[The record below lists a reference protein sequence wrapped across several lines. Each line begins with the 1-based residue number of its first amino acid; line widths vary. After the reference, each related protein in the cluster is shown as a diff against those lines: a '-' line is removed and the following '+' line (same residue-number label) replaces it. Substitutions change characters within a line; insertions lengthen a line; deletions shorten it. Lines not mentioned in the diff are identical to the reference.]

1 MSIWQLFVY
10 FIIEL
15 YVVFSSLY
23 CCKKLNENYVSP
35 SSKLNI
41 FLIYII
47 FAFILLIN
55 NIYNT
60 NEYKIMM
67 SFVIMVFMNCLY
79 YKQKTKTVI
88 IDIMI
93 YTMVSVILE
102 LLFSPFLSSFNNIDS
117 FNNDGFFI
125 KIIYTLFILSL
136 SNLCFKLRRV
146 NLFLLKIKKFTI
158 KLFKLE
164 VLLIFILLTLN
175 IMTFTL
181 GQRMNNLTFIFSMI
195 IATLYIIITT
205 IILTK
210 NQSNIEKLKSKNKE
224 LFNSYKAYSV
234 AFDQFREMKHNL
246 KHDLSSIRPYLSV
259 DKQSLLTNII
269 KKYNVEYQ
277 WLNTLDT
284 IPEGL
289 EGIIYLKKNEA
300 DKNKV
305 NFIINYNCALK
316 IKDKDF
322 LDICDILGIMM
333 DNAIEA
339 SSVLEKK
346 GIVYLSAYD
355 VGNKIYISIKNN
367 FKNIIDMNRIG
378 TKDYS
383 TKNRKSGIGMYYI
396 EKNNNPNIKTKFE
409 IINNLFVSTIIYT
422 TKK

>member
-1 MSIWQLFVY
+1 
-10 FIIEL
+10 
-15 YVVFSSLY
+15 
-23 CCKKLNENYVSP
+23 
-35 SSKLNI
+35 
-41 FLIYII
+41 
-47 FAFILLIN
+47 
-55 NIYNT
+55 
-60 NEYKIMM
+60 
-67 SFVIMVFMNCLY
+67 
-79 YKQKTKTVI
+79 
-88 IDIMI
+88 
-93 YTMVSVILE
+93 
-102 LLFSPFLSSFNNIDS
+102 
-117 FNNDGFFI
+117 
-125 KIIYTLFILSL
+125 
-136 SNLCFKLRRV
+136 
-146 NLFLLKIKKFTI
+146 
-158 KLFKLE
+158 
-164 VLLIFILLTLN
+164 
-175 IMTFTL
+175 
-181 GQRMNNLTFIFSMI
+181 
-195 IATLYIIITT
+195 
-205 IILTK
+205 
-210 NQSNIEKLKSKNKE
+210 
-224 LFNSYKAYSV
+224 
-234 AFDQFREMKHNL
+234 MKHNL

-396 EKNNNPNIKTKFE
+396 EKNDKPNRLVRILKLIKVEDNTITVPICEKTTSKQIEKLAKEKNNNPNIKTKFK